1 MSDTPLEGDDFEKP
15 HFESPPEAPHPEKGE
30 PRLDLILNIP
40 VTLSMEIGRTR
51 LSIGNLLAL
60 TPGSVVR

>member
-1 MSDTPLEGDDFEKP
+1 MSDTPEGQGDFEAP
-15 HFESPPEAPHPEKGE
+15 RFEHPSGPPPQEKGK